1 MCNIRTA
8 SAPASKVQHGARI
21 PSRCALPVHAVRPE
35 SLRPLVLQERSG
47 LGASPSRSCRIP
59 SRGDAL
65 WHRAVLGRAAA
76 SRRAGPRLS
85 SDAEAFQTLC
95 CLMTATKLHSAIRN
109 PRSAGA
115 ARQAFRASHCP
126 GAHTSI
132 QHSSPCMAPAAT
144 RQAETAPS
152 AVMARLWPALVAVC
166 CVECSWSVPL
176 PTLTLET
183 PYTPITE
190 HTTGP
195 LACSVSSVEKPPPV
209 PR

>member
-1 MCNIRTA
+1 
-8 SAPASKVQHGARI
+8 
-21 PSRCALPVHAVRPE
+21 
-35 SLRPLVLQERSG
+35 
-47 LGASPSRSCRIP
+47 
-59 SRGDAL
+59 
-65 WHRAVLGRAAA
+65 
-76 SRRAGPRLS
+76 
-85 SDAEAFQTLC
+85 
-95 CLMTATKLHSAIRN
+95 MTATKLHSAIRN

-209 PR
+209 PREAPHVAKSASRSGEPVSTRVRRLEPFDSLSCAIARLSTAGADSLVGSVSREWQSHKL